1 LQGGTH
7 YANIDV
13 LFSYVVAVYVE
24 QTYLSILVRRASTE
38 EIDQKRAAAGI
49 DSLTGLQYYVLG
61 KHLTDGWV
69 QRGAVLAAEEQLGP
83 MQVSLS
89 PPGASSMPPGWQ
101 PLANPVVLAMD
112 PPEED
117 LFSSQE
123 ADAVLHPP

>member
-1 LQGGTH
+1 
-7 YANIDV
+7 
-13 LFSYVVAVYVE
+13 
-24 QTYLSILVRRASTE
+24 
-38 EIDQKRAAAGI
+38 
-49 DSLTGLQYYVLG
+49 
-61 KHLTDGWV
+61 
-69 QRGAVLAAEEQLGP
+69 